1 MRLDK
6 RKKRLELEKRL
17 ENRLDNS
24 KMHLENLQ
32 QRLENTAR
40 VFKALD
46 PNFNSLVTS
55 SVFLDIEI
63 SLIEYILTFNLVDL
77 IIIINNTKCMITLR

>member
-40 VFKALD
+40 VLKVLD
-46 PNFNSLVTS
+46 PGFNSLIPGS
-55 SVFLDIEI
+55 RSA
-63 SLIEYILTFNLVDL
+63 ILVL
-77 IIIINNTKCMITLR
+77 MH

>member
-1 MRLDK
+1 MKKFQDTCQYAFQDAQSVLKSENVLITIFSVLKIVMRLDK

-32 QRLENTAR
+32 
-40 VFKALD
+40 
-46 PNFNSLVTS
+46 
-55 SVFLDIEI
+55 
-63 SLIEYILTFNLVDL
+63 
-77 IIIINNTKCMITLR
+77 